1 MATFIVMAR
10 FRPGTDMSDVQAVIP
25 EETAQVERLR
35 ADGRVGAIHLALS
48 RGVVFLE
55 VLAEDVAGAE
65 ETVRSLPMAKWWD
78 LDVYPTSA
86 APASS

>member
-1 MATFIVMAR
+1 MATFIVMAH
-10 FRPGTDMSDVQAVIP
+10 FRPGTDMSEVQAVIP

-55 VLAEDVAGAE
+55 ILAEDLAGAE
-65 ETVRSLPMAKWWD
+65 QTVRSLPMATWWD
-78 LDVYPTSA
+78 VDVYPTAS
-86 APASS
+86 APAS